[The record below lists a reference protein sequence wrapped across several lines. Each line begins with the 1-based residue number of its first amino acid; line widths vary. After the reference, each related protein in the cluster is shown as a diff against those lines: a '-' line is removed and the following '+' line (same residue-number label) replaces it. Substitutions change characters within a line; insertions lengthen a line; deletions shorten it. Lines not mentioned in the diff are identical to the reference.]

1 MKFSELGLVQTFT
14 MVKRLLSSKSKFIFI
29 NFHATQRHNSE
40 DTRYDKKAGFAIT
53 LLFHINLLFLWL
65 QLQQVE
71 GDAFTT
77 QANLEESVKDL
88 KDKLEAEEQKSS
100 DLEREV
106 GLQ

>member
-1 MKFSELGLVQTFT
+1 MLHNAKIAKTPGMTKKL
-14 MVKRLLSSKSKFIFI
+14 
-29 NFHATQRHNSE
+29 ATL
-40 DTRYDKKAGFAIT
+40 F
-53 LLFHINLLFLWL
+53 FHINLLFLWL

-106 GLQ
+106 SLQ

>member
-1 MKFSELGLVQTFT
+1 MLHNATIAKTPGHDQKADFSDILF
-14 MVKRLLSSKSKFIFI
+14 
-29 NFHATQRHNSE
+29 
-40 DTRYDKKAGFAIT
+40 
-53 LLFHINLLFLWL
+53 FHINLLFLWL